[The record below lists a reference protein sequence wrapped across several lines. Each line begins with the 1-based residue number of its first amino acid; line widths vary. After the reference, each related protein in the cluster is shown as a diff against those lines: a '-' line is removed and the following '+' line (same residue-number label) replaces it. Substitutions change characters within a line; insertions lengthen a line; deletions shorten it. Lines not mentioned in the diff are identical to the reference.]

1 MTTNE
6 STAARQEEAGASD
19 HALDRPAVVTT
30 MPRLGRGVCWRDI
43 VREIELEELE
53 RDRADDSSGVKSTS
67 ELRMRDAA

>member
-6 STAARQEEAGASD
+6 SAIARQDESGASV

-43 VREIELEELE
+43 VREIEHDELE
-53 RDRADDSSGVKSTS
+53 REAR
-67 ELRMRDAA
+67 LRDAA